1 MKIKSIGA
9 IFFLLCAIYTVISTP
24 AKANHQKIPPL
35 VCAERT
41 VVLEKFKKDFNEVP
55 VEQGIEKDGVLFV
68 VLANQNRNWTV
79 FVSEP
84 NSPYTYCSVMGGTN
98 WYQNS
103 ISSTGIL
110 PDGSVMAIG
119 ISEKGDWS
127 MIVLNIKTG
136 IPKEIT
142 TGTDWDRL
150 INLNIQSNSL

>member
-1 MKIKSIGA
+1 MS
-9 IFFLLCAIYTVISTP
+9 
-24 AKANHQKIPPL
+24 
-35 VCAERT
+35 
-41 VVLEKFKKDFNEVP
+41 
-55 VEQGIEKDGVLFV
+55 
-68 VLANQNRNWTV
+68 
-79 FVSEP
+79 
-84 NSPYTYCSVMGGTN
+84 GTN